1 MPSPVQESLIAL
13 AQSITAAISQSG
25 PGLYRISLNAI
36 NPLRVPDATPVRSVT
51 SGAVDLSLVMKNV
64 RFTNANLTDITTV
77 GGMPIQEF
85 ALQLLESSVAGA
97 PGVPGLLGSLKGTVP
112 VVVDSVNSLLAVQ
125 IQVRVSVRDDNNQ
138 LDPYLSWSFSNGAT
152 GVGGQGTSAP
162 DTEPPTATLQWLPGS
177 PVGFGEPKFVG
188 AFVELNSPLPDNPSL
203 PLSAQPANRTVTVE
217 VNLGAAGVSTGW
229 IALPPLPVTIPAIP
243 IPTLVAFFDD
253 IFFNALGHLAG
264 EAGTLIL
271 LPDDSPLTPPAPGD
285 DSLRVALS
293 AALGTISELVKNL
306 VATGTGTNGFNPF
319 NPLAPLASIIDD
331 LVNDLDG
338 TDSAPEI
345 HFAKASTVPGLGDNK
360 FLIHGNDT
368 AQDRISAMLVL
379 GPAGLTVR
387 SYNDANFDSRRGEF
401 DVRLGVEMGVA
412 VPTLD
417 ATSPPSIPDGKLTV
431 VTMSAD
437 QSHSNT
443 SNSFNDCL
451 SSVQIVKP

>member
-1 MPSPVQESLIAL
+1 M
-13 AQSITAAISQSG
+13 
-25 PGLYRISLNAI
+25 
-36 NPLRVPDATPVRSVT
+36 
-51 SGAVDLSLVMKNV
+51 
-64 RFTNANLTDITTV
+64 
-77 GGMPIQEF
+77 
-85 ALQLLESSVAGA
+85 
-97 PGVPGLLGSLKGTVP
+97 
-112 VVVDSVNSLLAVQ
+112 
-125 IQVRVSVRDDNNQ
+125 
-138 LDPYLSWSFSNGAT
+138 
-152 GVGGQGTSAP
+152 
-162 DTEPPTATLQWLPGS
+162 
-177 PVGFGEPKFVG
+177 
-188 AFVELNSPLPDNPSL
+188 
-203 PLSAQPANRTVTVE
+203 E

-331 LVNDLDG
+331 LVNDLEG

-387 SYNDANFDSRRGEF
+387 SYNDANFDPRRGEF

-437 QSHSNT
+437 QNHSNT